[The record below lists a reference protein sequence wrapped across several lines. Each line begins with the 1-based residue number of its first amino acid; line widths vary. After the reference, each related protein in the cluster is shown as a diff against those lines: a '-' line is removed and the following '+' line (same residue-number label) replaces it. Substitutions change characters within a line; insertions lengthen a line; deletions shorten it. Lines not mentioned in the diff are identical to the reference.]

1 MIIRCFAARWLRT
14 VVLAG
19 LAIASSGCISYR
31 TGTLPMAKLQRSRS
45 SSQEKPAAYF
55 EVSCKTC
62 FFNETALRDNVA
74 AAQHFR
80 GLLAGVLDD
89 SAAFKS
95 YTFTET
101 RGTNADIRIA
111 LDLQSEEKA
120 SPFAVVL
127 SGCSLGIIP
136 ATGTETHSLTA
147 RITDKNGKVMGSY
160 EATDSLRSWF
170 QILLLPLTPW
180 KSPTK
185 VQKELLE
192 NLVRTTL
199 VQMEN
204 DGVLSR
210 QK

>member
-1 MIIRCFAARWLRT
+1 MIIRCFAVRWLRAG
-14 VVLAG
+14 VFAG
-19 LAIASSGCISYR
+19 LAIASSGCMSYR
-31 TGTLPMAKLQRSRS
+31 TGILPTAKLPRSLA
-45 SSQEKPAAYF
+45 SSQEKPAAFF
-55 EVSCKTC
+55 EVSCKTR

-80 GLLAGVLDD
+80 GLLAEVLDD

-95 YTFTET
+95 YTFTEN

-111 LDLQSEEKA
+111 LELRSEEKA

-136 ATGTETHSLTA
+136 ATGTETHSLTV
-147 RITDKNGKVMGSY
+147 RITDKGGKVRGSF
-160 EATDSLRSWF
+160 EATDSLRTWF
-170 QILLLPLTPW
+170 QILLLPLAPW

-204 DGVLSR
+204 DGILSR
-210 QK
+210 Q